1 MKRALL
7 ITATILLASTAAYA
21 QKTIFIG
28 EPKIE
33 VAISNPPAMETPD
46 YVANPFEVSLD
57 SLEFTIRYVIPSGRI
72 YKCRI
77 DGTDTLVMAKL
88 GDGPLGPME
97 IESYDNYPKLARF
110 IETNGKY
117 ANQIYKRKEELRTEL
132 SNLLEDSKQYYMTA
146 HPTEYAAYLTKVEE
160 QQRAANA
167 PQELAARKRMLGDYE
182 TEFTEPTGPIQT
194 KSLTNEL
201 GAKVTYQYYVNE
213 NGYEVKHGKYTVTMS
228 FKDHK
233 YWVGGNYGFIHVTGT
248 ETLTET
254 YRNGILHGPLTYKC
268 NANTSSTFGNPELI
282 NRSYKLNIYKGF
294 LTGDFKFSY
303 NGITYTGKAIN
314 GILEYCNYQ
323 TDNGFHGKLTS
334 NPNSKSVSVAEINNG
349 NRTFEFDSSIEL
361 PSIIATMPMI
371 RFPLIGN

>member
-1 MKRALL
+1 MKRTFLTVCATLIALMG
-7 ITATILLASTAAYA
+7 YG

-33 VAISNPPAMETPD
+33 VTISNPPAMETSE

-57 SLEFTIRYVIPSGRI
+57 SLDFSIRYVIPSGRI

-77 DGTDTLVMAKL
+77 DGVDTLVMAKL

-97 IESYDNYPKLARF
+97 IESYDSYPKLARF

-117 ANQIYKRKEELRTEL
+117 ANQIYKRKEELRAEL
-132 SNLLEDSKQYYMTA
+132 SKLLEDSKQYYMNA

-160 QQRAANA
+160 QRRAANA
-167 PQELAARKRMLGDYE
+167 PQELAERKRMLGDYE

-194 KSLTNEL
+194 KSGINAF
-201 GAKVTYQYYVNE
+201 GAKVTYQYYINE
-213 NGYEVKHGKYTVTMS
+213 NGYEVKHGKMTTTMS
-228 FKDHK
+228 FNDHK
-233 YWVGGNYGFIHVTGT
+233 YWGGGNYGWIYITGT

-254 YRNGILHGPLTYKC
+254 YRNGILHGPMTYKC
-268 NANTSSTFGNPELI
+268 NANTNSTFGNPESL
-282 NRSYKLNIYKGF
+282 NQSYNLNIYKGF
-294 LTGDFKFSY
+294 LTGNFKFEY
-303 NGITYTGKAIN
+303 KGITYTGKAVN
-314 GILEYCNYQ
+314 GILEYCDYQ
-323 TDNGFHGKLTS
+323 TNDGFHGKLTS
-334 NPNSKSVSVAEINNG
+334 NPSSKSVSIAEINNG

-361 PSIIATMPMI
+361 PSIIATMPMF